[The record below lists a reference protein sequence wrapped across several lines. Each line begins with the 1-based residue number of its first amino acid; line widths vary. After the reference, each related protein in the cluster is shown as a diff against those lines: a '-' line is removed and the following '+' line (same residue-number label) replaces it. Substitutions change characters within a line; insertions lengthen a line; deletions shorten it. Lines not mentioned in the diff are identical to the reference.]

1 MRGGLFYIYGTNPYK
16 SMMSEKANVDIY
28 IYMIYDDMTYNSSFL
43 KVPNKK
49 SLNIRAVELKTY
61 TCQKSSMYTLW

>member
-1 MRGGLFYIYGTNPYK
+1 
-16 SMMSEKANVDIY
+16 MMSEKANVDIY